1 MISCVACV
9 RWASVTIPFHL
20 RLLAPPFS
28 FPEKLFR
35 ADERAKIAVLEV
47 LRSLNCH
54 FFFSL
59 FVIRWDTWDLRTPH
73 NVKLQ

>member
-9 RWASVTIPFHL
+9 QWASVTIPFHL
-20 RLLAPPFS
+20 RPLAPPFS
-28 FPEKLFR
+28 FPEELFR

-54 FFFSL
+54 FFFFL
-59 FVIRWDTWDLRTPH
+59 FLFFAETPGT
-73 NVKLQ
+73 